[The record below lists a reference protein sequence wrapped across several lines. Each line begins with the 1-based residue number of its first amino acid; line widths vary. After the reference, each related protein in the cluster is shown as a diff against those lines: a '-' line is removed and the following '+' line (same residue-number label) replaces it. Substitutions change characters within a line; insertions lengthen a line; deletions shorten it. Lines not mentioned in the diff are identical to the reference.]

1 MKSAYNLNI
10 DHAALREDIN
20 YIDNIWNTLSK
31 EYKQKMDCK
40 TFDENVYYVSRE
52 VVKDHN
58 LKAIT
63 EMFKLFNNSFLNHF
77 KIMQMNPG
85 ELYGYH
91 IDNNK
96 HAIHSEIPRHMTC
109 PAAVNLLLSDPVG
122 DKTLF
127 GIDKKLNKY
136 QSWNNKYLPTNDTT
150 EFEVI
155 DEFETTVNPVLINIG
170 NWHKIQS
177 SRKNPRK
184 MASFL
189 LWPYNTWEN
198 YVRFCK
204 WKGLIDE

>member
-10 DHAALREDIN
+10 DHIALREDIN
-20 YIDNIWNTLSK
+20 YIDNIWSTLSK

-40 TFDENVYYVSRE
+40 TFDENVFYVSKA

-63 EMFKLFNNSFLNHF
+63 EMFELFNHSFLNHF

-96 HAIHSEIPRHMTC
+96 HAIHNEIPRHMTC

-155 DEFETTVNPVLINIG
+155 DEFETTETPVLINIG
-170 NWHKIQS
+170 NWHRIQS
-177 SRKNPRK
+177 SQTVPRK

-204 WKGLIDE
+204 WKGLINE